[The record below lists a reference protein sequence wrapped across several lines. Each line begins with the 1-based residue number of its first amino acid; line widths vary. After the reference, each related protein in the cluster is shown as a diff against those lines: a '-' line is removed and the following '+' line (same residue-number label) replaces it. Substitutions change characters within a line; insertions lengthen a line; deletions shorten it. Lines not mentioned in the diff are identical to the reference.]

1 MFEGSKVQR
10 LYVRKMMMKRY
21 CIFLLCLLCFI
32 SCGKLG
38 SNRTST
44 EEAAAIQEIR
54 YEYGI
59 PVDSFRIETG
69 TIQKGATLGGLLK
82 RLGASA
88 TVIRDLTL
96 LDREV
101 FDPRDI
107 RPGKQYMAFYGLPM
121 QPTDSMAVDTA
132 LCYFVYEKSLTE
144 SVVFDLRDSL
154 HIDKQQKEITI
165 VPRESAVTVTSS
177 LWNACVEAGA
187 NPQLALE
194 LSDIY
199 AWTVDFFAL
208 QANDHFHVYY
218 DEKRVDSTF
227 VGIGR
232 VYAASYVS
240 RGDTLNA
247 YYYENGDT
255 RGYFDETGRNLRK
268 TFLKAPLNYR
278 RISSGFTYARK
289 HPIYKTVRP
298 HTGVDYAAPAG
309 TPVVAL
315 GDGVVTMKAYKGGGG
330 NTVKIRHN
338 STYTTGYLHLS
349 KYAKGLAV
357 GKRVSQGEV
366 IGYVGST
373 GASTG
378 PHLDFRVWKNG
389 SPINPLTMESPS
401 ANPIPKAEMDTFKV
415 HISQYKL

>member
-1 MFEGSKVQR
+1 MQYR
-10 LYVRKMMMKRY
+10 ITYYIL
-21 CIFLLCLLCFI
+21 ICLVAFTA
-32 SCGKLG
+32 CGKLG
-38 SNRTST
+38 SNRSA
-44 EEAAAIQEIR
+44 EDEADAIQEIR

-69 TIQKGATLGGLLK
+69 TIQKGATLGGLLNK
-82 RLGASA
+82 LGASPRN
-88 TVIRDLTL
+88 IREITL
-96 LDREV
+96 LNKKI

-107 RPGKQYMAFYGLPM
+107 RPGKQYMAFYGLATAPNDTM
-121 QPTDSMAVDTA
+121 VVDTT
-132 LCYFVYEKSLTE
+132 LCYFVYEKSITE

-154 HIDKQQKEITI
+154 HIDKQEKEITTI
-165 VPRESAVTVTSS
+165 ARESEITITSS
-177 LWNACVEAGA
+177 LWNACIDADA

-218 DEKRVDSTF
+218 EEKRVDSIF
-227 VGIGR
+227 VGIGQ
-232 VYAASYVS
+232 VYAAAYLSG
-240 RGDTLNA
+240 GDTLKA
-247 YYYENGDT
+247 YYYEYGDGK
-255 RGYFDETGRNLRK
+255 RGYYDETGKNLRK

-349 KYAKGLAV
+349 RYAKGLAV
-357 GKRVSQGEV
+357 GKRVSQGQV

-389 SPINPLTMESPS
+389 SPVNPLKLESPS
-401 ANPIPKAEMDTFKV
+401 ADPVPENQMTDFREKICKFE
-415 HISQYKL
+415 L